1 MESINLLSLFVFILF
16 ALIGAIAHWF
26 KKKRRGEVQGN
37 LVSYLFAD
45 SPGRTG
51 MTIVVIVGMA
61 ISAATTGALDGLDV
75 AVAWAYL
82 KVGNMP
88 MPTAHALV
96 AAFTLGW
103 AADSG
108 INRGDQP

>member
-1 MESINLLSLFVFILF
+1 MDSINLISLFVFIIF
-16 ALIGAIAHWF
+16 ALLGAIAHWV

-45 SPGRTG
+45 SPGSTG
-51 MTIVVIVGMA
+51 MTVLVIVGAA
-61 ISAATTGALDGLDV
+61 ITAATTGALDGLDV

-88 MPTAHALV
+88 MPTAHALT

-108 INRGDQP
+108 INRGSKP